1 LKTKLSIG
9 DPGGINNR
17 MSREFR
23 HILRIRG
30 TDLDGSK
37 RIAYGL
43 TKIKGIGL
51 SLSNAIIKVGEFR
64 PEARLGSLTDTEI
77 TKIEDIITDPSKYS
91 IPPRLLNRRKDLESG
106 RDLHL
111 VTADLTLRTKTDI
124 DFMKNMKSWKGVRHS
139 LGLRVRG
146 QRTKTTGRSG
156 KAVGV
161 KKKLLIAAAREKE
174 RKAE

>member
-1 LKTKLSIG
+1 
-9 DPGGINNR
+9 

-30 TDLDGSK
+30 TDIDGSK
-37 RIAYGL
+37 KLAYGL

-51 SLSNAIIKVGEFR
+51 SLSNAVIKAGGFR
-64 PEARLGSLTDTEI
+64 PEARLGSLTDAEI
-77 TKIEDIITDPSKYS
+77 TKIEDIITDPPKYS
-91 IPPRLLNRRKDLESG
+91 IPSRLLNRRKDLESG

-124 DFMKNMKSWKGVRHS
+124 DFMKNIKSWKGVRHS
-139 LGLRVRG
+139 LGLKVRG

-174 RKAE
+174 KKAE

>member
-1 LKTKLSIG
+1 
-9 DPGGINNR
+9 

-23 HILRIRG
+23 HIIRIKG

-37 RIAYGL
+37 KLAYGL
-43 TKIKGIGL
+43 TKIKGIGA
-51 SLSNAIIKVGEFR
+51 SLANAIVKVGEFR
-64 PEARLGSLTDTEI
+64 PESKLGNLTDSEI
-77 TKIEDIITDPSKYS
+77 TKVEDIILDPAKYS
-91 IPPRLLNRRKDLESG
+91 IPSRLFNRRKDLDTG

-124 DFMKNMKSWKGVRHS
+124 DFMKNIRSWKGIRHS

-161 KKKLLIAAAREKE
+161 KKKLLIAAAREKA
-174 RKAE
+174 KAE

>member
-1 LKTKLSIG
+1 
-9 DPGGINNR
+9 

-30 TDLDGSK
+30 TDVDGSK
-37 RIAYGL
+37 KLAYGL
-43 TKIKGIGL
+43 TEIKGIGL
-51 SLSNAIIKVGEFR
+51 SLSNAIIKMGGFR
-64 PEARLGSLTDTEI
+64 SEARLGSLTDAEI

-91 IPPRLLNRRKDLESG
+91 IPSRLLNRRKDLESG

-124 DFMKNMKSWKGVRHS
+124 DFMKNIKSWKGVRHS
-139 LGLRVRG
+139 LGLKVRG

>member
-1 LKTKLSIG
+1 
-9 DPGGINNR
+9 

-30 TDLDGSK
+30 TDVDGSK
-37 RIAYGL
+37 KLAYGL
-43 TKIKGIGL
+43 TEIKGIGL
-51 SLSNAIIKVGEFR
+51 SLSNAIIKMGGFR
-64 PEARLGSLTDTEI
+64 SEARLGSLSDAEI

-91 IPPRLLNRRKDLESG
+91 IPSRLLNRRKDLESG

-124 DFMKNMKSWKGVRHS
+124 DFMKNIKSWKGVRHS
-139 LGLRVRG
+139 LGLKVRG

>member
-1 LKTKLSIG
+1 
-9 DPGGINNR
+9 

-30 TDLDGSK
+30 TDVDGSK
-37 RIAYGL
+37 KLPYGL
-43 TKIKGIGL
+43 TEIKGIGL
-51 SLSNAIIKVGEFR
+51 SLSNAIIKMGGFR
-64 PEARLGSLTDTEI
+64 SEARLGSLTDAEI

-91 IPPRLLNRRKDLESG
+91 IPSRLLNRRKDLESG

-124 DFMKNMKSWKGVRHS
+124 DFMKNIKSWKGVRHS
-139 LGLRVRG
+139 LGLKVRG

>member
-1 LKTKLSIG
+1 LKTKLSIE
-9 DPGGINNR
+9 DPGGINNK

-30 TDLDGSK
+30 TDIDGSK
-37 RIAYGL
+37 KLAYGL

-51 SLSNAIIKVGEFR
+51 SLSNAVIKVGGFR
-64 PEARLGSLTDTEI
+64 PEARLGSLTDAEI
-77 TKIEDIITDPSKYS
+77 TKIEDIITDPLKYS
-91 IPPRLLNRRKDLESG
+91 IPSRLLNRKKDLESG

-124 DFMKNMKSWKGVRHS
+124 DFMKNIKSWKGVRHS
-139 LGLRVRG
+139 LGLKVRG

-161 KKKLLIAAAREKE
+161 KKKLLIAAAREREK
-174 RKAE
+174 KAE